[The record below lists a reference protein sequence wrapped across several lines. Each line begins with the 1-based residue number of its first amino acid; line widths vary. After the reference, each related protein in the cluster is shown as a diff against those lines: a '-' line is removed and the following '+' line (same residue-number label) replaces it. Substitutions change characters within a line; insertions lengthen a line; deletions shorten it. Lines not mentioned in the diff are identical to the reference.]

1 MSFASSQL
9 SRIATAGGGG
19 GGRSD
24 TIRTFI
30 TDPVNLFGGN
40 EQAKMNQQAKDLKA
54 QQAADAATA
63 AQGPQ
68 AMALRTADAGT
79 SYDAAGVTGNNGG
92 LGSSLLRRGA
102 ARRSL
107 VSG

>member
-1 MSFASSQL
+1 MSGLASGQNNL
-9 SRIATAGGGG
+9 AKITKPLDAVVDPFNILPHNATRVEQDKLNRQA
-19 GGRSD
+19 SD
-24 TIRTFI
+24 
-30 TDPVNLFGGN
+30 L
-40 EQAKMNQQAKDLKA
+40 AA
-54 QQAADAATA
+54 QQQRDAATA